1 MALIERPHI
10 FRVAALQ
17 PGLSFDDSDASLEA
31 LRRQLRQVSVHRRP
45 DLIVLPEVFD
55 GRPESGNPVDAAAF
69 LQSVA
74 REFGAHV
81 IGGSCL
87 VTDDDGRR
95 FNRCLVFE
103 ADGRA
108 AGHYDKRVLFAS
120 ESRLREAGEQAGI
133 FELGGIRVGVLICA
147 DVWHP
152 ELARELLGRID
163 VLAIPIKSSV
173 PAERQIEYARGL
185 WHAMALTRAMENGF
199 VVVVSDWP
207 AGRHEL
213 RRALE
218 SGRSRE
224 VHYTSGAAC
233 IVDPSY
239 RPDMSRIQR
248 LVPDGGQA
256 VLTAE
261 IDLSALATYRSYRE
275 GVGLLPGVGVV
286 DGEDA

>member
-1 MALIERPHI
+1 MTLIERPYK

-17 PGLSFDDSDASLEA
+17 PGLSFDDLDANLDA
-31 LRRQLRQVSVHRRP
+31 LRRQLRQVSVDRRP
-45 DLIVLPEVFD
+45 DLVVLPEVFE
-55 GRPESGNPVDAAAF
+55 GRPESGGPAGAVAF
-69 LQSVA
+69 LQSAA
-74 REFGAHV
+74 RGFGVRV

-87 VTDDDGRR
+87 VTDDDGQRY
-95 FNRCLVFE
+95 NRCLVFD
-103 ADGRA
+103 AGGRA

-120 ESRLREAGEQAGI
+120 ESRLRVAGEQAGV
-133 FELGGIRVGVLICA
+133 FELSGIRVGVLICA
-147 DVWHP
+147 DLWHP

-173 PAERQIEYARGL
+173 PAERQIEYARSL

-199 VVVVSDWP
+199 VVVVSDWS

-213 RRALE
+213 RRASE

-233 IVDPSY
+233 IVDPSQ

-248 LVPDGGQA
+248 LVPDGGAA
-256 VLTAE
+256 VLTTE
-261 IDLSALATYRSYRE
+261 IDLSALATYRSYRQ
-275 GVGLLPGVGVV
+275 GVGLLPGADVLG
-286 DGEDA
+286 GENA